1 MCARYRNSAI
11 GGRVAESV
19 LAILA
24 FLLAAG
30 IVTESP
36 ILLDTVPELLWIPLS
51 ILVPGLLALTVLVS
65 VLAHGIRLGSA
76 VLDSGDRIQPGDTA
90 VTRILA
96 SVMLGILA
104 MYTLWWVVASLYVH
118 YLAPTGGVSPA
129 IWPPLFGGV
138 LGALVLIQA
147 VFFQLFP
154 EGPLSR
160 LESLSAG

>member
-1 MCARYRNSAI
+1 MCVLHLNSPV
-11 GGRVAESV
+11 GRRAAESV

-30 IVTESP
+30 IVNESV
-36 ILLDTVPELLWIPLS
+36 ILLDTVPDPLRIPLL

-76 VLDSGDRIQPGDTA
+76 VLGSGDRIQPGDAA

-104 MYTLWWVVASLYVH
+104 VYTSWWVVASLSVH
-118 YLAPTGGVSPA
+118 YLAETGGVSPT
-129 IWPPLFGGV
+129 IWPPLFGGI
-138 LGALVLIQA
+138 LGALVLVQA

-160 LESLSAG
+160 LRSLSAG